1 MNLQPIEFLTAYIT
15 YAKTKV
21 HPVLT
26 PAAGKAL
33 SDAYVSMRKLGDD
46 IRSSDRRITATTRQ
60 LESMIRLSE
69 AHARMRLSAEVT
81 ADDVEE
87 AVRLIR
93 SAIKQAA
100 TDSRT
105 GLIDMSLLT
114 EGTSAS
120 ERRNKEALK
129 RGILGVIDDLAS
141 GGGAARWAEV
151 YRVLSDE
158 ASSEV
163 DSAQFTEA
171 VRALESEGIVNIL
184 GEGARRSIRR
194 AAGAVL

>member
-1 MNLQPIEFLTAYIT
+1 M
-15 YAKTKV
+15 
-21 HPVLT
+21 LT

-33 SDAYVSMRKLGDD
+33 SDAYVNMRKLGDD

-69 AHARMRLSAEVT
+69 AHARMRLSPEVT

-120 ERRNKEALK
+120 ERRSREALK
-129 RGILGVIDDLAS
+129 RALLSVVDDLCS

-151 YRVLSDE
+151 FRILSE
-158 ASSEV
+158 NSSTEV
-163 DSAQFTEA
+163 DGAQFADA
-171 VRALESEGIVNIL
+171 VRALEAEGAVSVV

-194 AAGAVL
+194 IGGALL

>member
-15 YAKTKV
+15 YAKTKI

-26 PAAGKAL
+26 PSAGKAL
-33 SDAYVSMRKLGDD
+33 SDAYVNMRKLGDD
-46 IRSSDRRITATTRQ
+46 IRSADRRITATTRQ
-60 LESMIRLSE
+60 LESMIRLAE
-69 AHARMRLSAEVT
+69 AHARMRLSPEVT

-105 GLIDMSLLT
+105 GLIDMGLLT

-129 RGILGVIDDLAS
+129 RGVLGVIDDLA
-141 GGGAARWAEV
+141 GGGGTARWTEA
-151 YRVLSDE
+151 YRVLNE
-158 ASSEV
+158 QSSIEV
-163 DSAQFTEA
+163 DGAQFTEA

-184 GEGARRSIRR
+184 GEGARRGIRR
-194 AAGAVL
+194 APGAVV

>member
-1 MNLQPIEFLTAYIT
+1 
-15 YAKTKV
+15 
-21 HPVLT
+21 
-26 PAAGKAL
+26 
-33 SDAYVSMRKLGDD
+33 MRKLGDD
-46 IRSSDRRITATTRQ
+46 IRSADRRITATTRQ
-60 LESMIRLSE
+60 LESMIRLAE
-69 AHARMRLSAEVT
+69 AHARMRLSPEVT
-81 ADDVEE
+81 ADDVDE

-129 RGILGVIDDLAS
+129 RAILGVVDDLAGS
-141 GGGAARWAEV
+141 GGAARWAEA
-151 YRVLSDE
+151 YRVLSE
-158 ASSEV
+158 GASTPV

-171 VRALESEGIVNIL
+171 VRALESEGLVNVL

-194 AAGAVL
+194 AAGVIG

>member
-1 MNLQPIEFLTAYIT
+1 LQPIEFLTAYIT
-15 YAKTKV
+15 YAKTKI
-21 HPVLT
+21 HPVIT
-26 PAAGKAL
+26 PAAGRAL
-33 SDAYVSMRKLGDD
+33 SDAYVNMRKLGDD
-46 IRSSDRRITATTRQ
+46 IRSADRRITATTRQ
-60 LESMIRLSE
+60 LESMIRLAE
-69 AHARMRLSAEVT
+69 AHARMRLSTEVT

-129 RGILGVIDDLAS
+129 RGILGVVDDLA
-141 GGGAARWAEV
+141 GAAGGAARWAEV
-151 YRVLSDE
+151 YRVLSE
-158 ASSEV
+158 QASAGV

-171 VRALESEGIVNIL
+171 VRALESEGLVNIL

-194 AAGAVL
+194 AAGAVA

>member
-1 MNLQPIEFLTAYIT
+1 MQPIEFLTAYIT

-33 SDAYVSMRKLGDD
+33 SDAYVNMRKLGDD

-69 AHARMRLSAEVT
+69 AHARMRLSLEVT
-81 ADDVEE
+81 AADVEE

-105 GLIDMSLLT
+105 GLIDMGLLT

-120 ERRNKEALK
+120 ERRQREALK
-129 RGILGVIDDLAS
+129 RGVLAVIDELS
-141 GGGAARWAEV
+141 GGGATPRWGDV
-151 YRVLSDE
+151 YRALTE
-158 ASSEV
+158 QSSGEV
-163 DSAQFTEA
+163 DGGQFTEA
-171 VRALESEGIVNIL
+171 VRTLETEGYVNVL

-194 AAGAVL
+194 VGGRLL

>member
-1 MNLQPIEFLTAYIT
+1 M
-15 YAKTKV
+15 
-21 HPVLT
+21 LT

-33 SDAYVSMRKLGDD
+33 SDAYVAMRKLGDD
-46 IRSSDRRITATTRQ
+46 IRSTDRRITATTRQ

-69 AHARMRLSAEVT
+69 AHARMRLSSEVT

-105 GLIDMSLLT
+105 GLIDMGLLT

-120 ERRNKEALK
+120 ERRNREMIK
-129 RGILGVIDDLAS
+129 RGVLSVVDELAGS
-141 GGGAARWAEV
+141 GGSARWAEV
-151 YRVLSDE
+151 FRLLNEQSSAPLDSNQFSE
-158 ASSEV
+158 AIY
-163 DSAQFTEA
+163 
-171 VRALESEGIVNIL
+171 ALQNEGIVNVI
-184 GEGARRSIRR
+184 GEGARKSIRR
-194 AAGAVL
+194 SAQAIA